1 MVGNYNDRSN
11 FQHKLSLGN
20 LNFKF
25 KLHKNNLCL
34 FSKTQ
39 LSIIIQSG
47 GFLPLMDKLMALT
60 LGLLVELVKNK
71 SILKQDTIFLII
83 NI

>member
-25 KLHKNNLCL
+25 KLPKNNLCI
-34 FSKTQ
+34 FTKTQ

-47 GFLPLMDKLMALT
+47 GFLLLMDKLMALT

-83 NI
+83 NL

>member
-11 FQHKLSLGN
+11 FQHKLSLN
-20 LNFKF
+20 LNLKF
-25 KLHKNNLCL
+25 KLPKNNLCL